1 LSLIDCCSEFD
12 LIRSKAKLTRRFY
25 RKMKRVMEIKQKS
38 LAARPLKMQVIVF
51 RVLVF
56 VG

>member
-1 LSLIDCCSEFD
+1 LSLTVRCSEFD
-12 LIRSKAKLTRRFY
+12 LVRSKAKVTKIFY
-25 RKMKRVMEIKQKS
+25 QKMKHVLEIKQKR